1 VHIDLWRLKNELIT
15 HNYNMLTLILTST
28 ICAIT
33 STIFL
38 AINPL
43 TIGIMILIIS
53 LLLANLF
60 AISISS
66 WLSFLVFLI
75 YVGGILVIFS
85 YFVALIP
92 NQHVKLS
99 MLSIFLLSSSILIS
113 ISIYI
118 LNINIPVISN
128 FYIHLN
134 TIYVKLNIS
143 SLLILAWLLLFTI
156 IVVVKL
162 VTNNKGPLRP
172 FYKYV

>member
-1 VHIDLWRLKNELIT
+1 MHIDLWRLKNEFIT
-15 HNYNMLTLILTST
+15 HNYNMLTLILTSS

-43 TIGIMILIIS
+43 TMGIIILIIA

-60 AISISS
+60 AMSLSS

-75 YVGGILVIFS
+75 YIGGMLVIFS

-99 MLSIFLLSSSILIS
+99 LLSLFLLSSTTLILIS
-113 ISIYI
+113 IFV
-118 LNINIPVISN
+118 LNINIPIIVN
-128 FYIHLN
+128 FSIHLN
-134 TIYVKLNIS
+134 TIYVKFNIS

-172 FYKYV
+172 FLKYV